1 MIRAEPGS
9 GPQRHRR
16 TAPWG
21 GSGRPTRNRASQ
33 CLVWCALAAALLSGC
48 GGGGGDGDGDGSA
61 STPRPSATRSVEVPE
76 PTRSVEVPE
85 PTRTPRPTEDTKPTE
100 DTEAPRPDR
109 TQEPGDGAG
118 QGGDQEGTDQEGS
131 DQEGSGEGDADAE
144 AQQSAEPQPTPQEA
158 TPDEAAGTPAW
169 VWWLLAALV
178 LAAVAGTIAAVV
190 HARRKHRWREELAAT
205 EGEVGWFAR
214 ELLPDLRRSTSLD
227 QVVGGWHIGS
237 ARVEAAEDRLTALED
252 TAPTDEDRTRAR
264 TLRDAVRLAR
274 QRLDSLTLV
283 APHDSWALDLDEMVA
298 DLEVALGPPGPPPNR
313 APQP

>member
-1 MIRAEPGS
+1 M
-9 GPQRHRR
+9 
-16 TAPWG
+16 
-21 GSGRPTRNRASQ
+21 
-33 CLVWCALAAALLSGC
+33 
-48 GGGGGDGDGDGSA
+48 
-61 STPRPSATRSVEVPE
+61 
-76 PTRSVEVPE
+76 PE
-85 PTRTPRPTEDTKPTE
+85 PTRTRRPTEDTKPTE

-118 QGGDQEGTDQEGS
+118 QGGDGRAGA

-144 AQQSAEPQPTPQEA
+144 AQQSAEPEATPQEA

-169 VWWLLAALV
+169 VWWLLAAIV

-205 EGEVGWFAR
+205 EVDVGWFAR

-227 QVVGGWHIGS
+227 QVVGGWHVGS
-237 ARVEAAEDRLTALED
+237 ARVEAAEDRLTALEA

-264 TLRDAVRLAR
+264 TLRDAVRQAR

-283 APHDSWALDLDEMVA
+283 APHDSLGSWTSTKWSLTSRSPWDPPRRHRTTHRSPSSGRGRHLRSPVHGAPDLVEHRLLALA
-298 DLEVALGPPGPPPNR
+298 DPLGVEPHEAALLGCVG
-313 APQP
+313 

>member
-1 MIRAEPGS
+1 MIRAEPCP
-9 GPQRHRR
+9 GPQRRRR

-33 CLVWCALAAALLSGC
+33 CLVWCALAAALLTGC
-48 GGGGGDGDGDGSA
+48 GDGDGDGDGSA
-61 STPRPSATRSVEVPE
+61 TPPRPSATRSVEVPE

-85 PTRTPRPTEDTKPTE
+85 PTRTSRPTE

-109 TQEPGDGAG
+109 TQDPGDGAG
-118 QGGDQEGTDQEGS
+118 QGGDAEGQQSPEP
-131 DQEGSGEGDADAE
+131 EADAGG
-144 AQQSAEPQPTPQEA
+144 QQSPEPEAAPQEA

-169 VWWLLAALV
+169 VWWLLAAIV
-178 LAAVAGTIAAVV
+178 LAAAVGTIAAVV

-205 EGEVGWFAR
+205 EGDVGWFAR

-227 QVVGGWHIGS
+227 QVVGGWHVGS

-252 TAPTDEDRTRAR
+252 SAPTDEDRTRAR

-274 QRLDSLTLV
+274 QRLDSLALV
-283 APHDSWALDLDEMVA
+283 APHDSWAADLDAMVA
-298 DLEVALGPPGPPPNR
+298 DLEVALGPPAPPSH
-313 APQP
+313 APQS